1 MPIPETAGVLI
12 VIIALLLILS
22 VSLVVV
28 YRRKIIKLKSRIEE
42 AEADR
47 MNYELIVGE
56 RTRNLE
62 MIRDSV
68 SEYAV
73 QKSELAQEL
82 ESINTEMLRQ
92 RDDLFKQS
100 EKLKA
105 AYEEIKKLE
114 AYRQQM
120 TRMIV
125 HDLKN
130 PLNLIINIAET
141 NDMSKKSSKM
151 ISRLSWGML
160 DLIMNILE
168 VNKLENMMMK
178 INFDSFDLS
187 ETVSKLLDKF
197 SFILFNSSVTLK
209 NEIAPGLIIY
219 ADPKITERIFDNL
232 ISNAIKYTSS
242 GGTITLSA
250 VSSSD
255 MVIIEIS
262 DDGSGIPSNI
272 LNEVFTEYVHGE
284 NRSFAYSNSTGIGL
298 AYCKLAVEAMHG
310 SIGISSKEGRG
321 TSVWFKLKKGV
332 PGPGKSE
339 NLIPDNG
346 FSTGNKPLIPEFTSG
361 DKETLI
367 PVISQLRKAE
377 LDEVSTIIK
386 ILDNGVQGD
395 NEKLLLWKEQVLKAA
410 YKGDPVF
417 FRKLL
422 DINQ

>member
-1 MPIPETAGVLI
+1 MPLPVTAGILI
-12 VIIALLLILS
+12 AIIALLLILC
-22 VSLVVV
+22 VSLIVA
-28 YRRKIIKLKSRIEE
+28 YRRQIGELNIRIEK

-47 MNYELIVGE
+47 KSYALIVGE

-68 SEYAV
+68 SEYAI

-92 RDDLFKQS
+92 RDDLYKQS
-100 EKLKA
+100 EKLKV
-105 AYEEIKKLE
+105 AYDEIKKLE

-130 PLNLIINIAET
+130 PLNLIINIVET
-141 NDMSKKSSKM
+141 NETSKKSSKM

-187 ETVSKLLDKF
+187 ETVSKLTDKF
-197 SFILFNSSVTLK
+197 SYILSNSSVVLK
-209 NEIAPGLIIY
+209 NEIDPGLRIH

-232 ISNAIKYTSS
+232 ISNSIKYSSS

-250 VSSSD
+250 VCAAD
-255 MVIIEIS
+255 TVIIEIT

-272 LNEVFTEYVHGE
+272 LSEVFTEYVHGE
-284 NRSFAYSNSTGIGL
+284 NRSFAYSNSSGIGL
-298 AYCKLAVEAMHG
+298 AYCKLAVEAMNG
-310 SIGISSKEGRG
+310 SIGISSKEGQG
-321 TSVWFKLKKGV
+321 TSVWFKLKKGEARLTV
-332 PGPGKSE
+332 SDDPLP
-339 NLIPDNG
+339 
-346 FSTGNKPLIPEFTSG
+346 GNKYSAGSAPMIEELSSD
-361 DKETLI
+361 DKEILI
-367 PVISQLRKAE
+367 PVILQLGKTE

-386 ILDNGVQGD
+386 ILDTCIQNGND
-395 NEKLLLWKEQVLKAA
+395 KLLLWKEQVLKAA
-410 YKGDPVF
+410 YKGDLVYYQ
-417 FRKLL
+417 KLL
-422 DINQ
+422 DIK